1 MNTKKEANVTMA
13 NKKLYKVAALALL
26 SVMGLTACNDEIVAK
41 PTGYDTDTVITIT
54 NDGKKEEVYHN
65 IENVIYDAYREG
77 AMPSDVLDELLY
89 QYSVT
94 MLGRYNRKSA
104 LRVSIGEN
112 EITLKE
118 AAKAAANASSDP
130 ASKEI
135 VNKFV
140 KAHRAYWSV
149 NAQGKRV
156 DDNGHEVA
164 DNADVSDRE
173 IDRVTAKWNAIEERI
188 AEAMYDK
195 ISSGTYAED
204 NLVSERKFLKALK
217 FEMKKVADYKSA
229 TTIEGKVL
237 TPDIEKKDVW
247 GNFLTRDNY
256 QPKAALADDEKDNVI
271 TYIEDEIIP
280 SIYRALLTEQYIL
293 DETYNTLGRSYA
305 RKVNVIAITNN
316 DNYNRAAPALMDLL
330 VKKINTKDSVITLDT
345 FKAYANVWRGVGIDA
360 SNTIAAD
367 LIANGGVKEVTFEG
381 QKYIQG
387 TKFGD
392 MMENYSKISSDPLLN
407 DESIESDFT
416 GNSTHTKEI
425 GKELKSREIQ
435 LVDYI
440 TTGWFTKS
448 SGVEKLPSEIT
459 SRLFNIGVS
468 NALDRADET
477 DRFSGTEYDATK
489 DYNKYVAKINGK
501 YYLKKASAEQGDGK
515 DDILFYDQSSKTY
528 YVVQIEEAVN
538 ATKLSKDSSKNYAA
552 LRNDNGIMEKYVN
565 EILKVVASNSTYET
579 LSKKYWLEKMELKY
593 HDQVVYDYFKNN
605 FPELFED

>member
-1 MNTKKEANVTMA
+1 MA
-13 NKKLYKVAALALL
+13 NKRFYKIATLALL
-26 SVMGLTACNDEIVAK
+26 SVLGLTACNEEIIAK

-54 NDGKKEEVYHN
+54 NDGKKEEIYHN
-65 IENVIYDAYREG
+65 IENVIYDAYRNG
-77 AMPSDVLDELLY
+77 SMPSDVLDELLY
-89 QYSVT
+89 QYSVS
-94 MLGRYNRKSA
+94 MLGRYNKNSA
-104 LRVSIGEN
+104 LRVTLGDG

-118 AAKAAANASSDP
+118 AARAAENASTVP
-130 ASKEI
+130 ADKEI

-156 DDNGHEVA
+156 DDAGKEVA
-164 DNADVSDRE
+164 DDADVSDRE
-173 IDRVTAKWNAIEERI
+173 IERVSAKWTAIEERI
-188 AEAMYDK
+188 AELMYDK
-195 ISSGTYAED
+195 ISSGTYEED
-204 NLVSERKFLKALK
+204 KLVSEKKFLKALK
-217 FEMKKVADYKSA
+217 FDMKKVADYKTA

-237 TPDIEKKDVW
+237 TPDIDKKDVW

-256 QPKAALADDEKDNVI
+256 QPKAGLNEAEAGNTI
-271 TYIEDEIIP
+271 TYVEDEIIP

-330 VKKINTKDSVITLDT
+330 VNKINTKDSVVNLDT
-345 FKAYANVWRGVGIDA
+345 FKAYANVWKGVGIDA
-360 SNTIAAD
+360 TNAIAAD
-367 LIANGGVKEVTFEG
+367 LIANGGVKEITFEG

-392 MMENYSKISSDPLLN
+392 MMENYSKINSDPLLN
-407 DESIESDFT
+407 DASIEADFT
-416 GNSTHTKEI
+416 GNSTHKKEI
-425 GKELKSREIQ
+425 GKTLKSREIE

-448 SGVEKLPSEIT
+448 SGVENLPSEIT
-459 SRLFNIGVS
+459 TRLFNIGVS

-501 YYLKKASAEQGDGK
+501 YYLKKATAEQGDGK

-552 LRNDNGIMEKYVN
+552 LRNDNGIMEQYVN
-565 EILKVVASNSTYET
+565 DVLKVVASNSTYET
-579 LSKKYWLEKMELKY
+579 LSKKYWLEKMELQY